1 MLVNIVKTPAIAQLA
16 SAFRKGLRIM
26 MGGDPVSLNNT
37 MVDDLKARGLIRSES
52 IEAAFRATPRHLFL
66 PGTPLDQV
74 YSDEPIVTRYNE
86 RKQPISSSSQPA
98 IMAIMLE
105 MLRLQPGMRVL
116 EIGAGTG
123 YNAALMAHIVGS
135 AGSVVTVDIDE
146 EVIDEARTR
155 LNSAGA
161 AAVQTIRGDGALG
174 YTPAAPYDRII
185 LTVGAH
191 EIAPAWR
198 DQLVEGGLLVLPLS
212 LRYTPRVFA
221 FERQG
226 DLMLSVHTTSGG
238 FMPLRGQDAP
248 AEQTH
253 PLPEHEGISL
263 WHDSAVALDLQG
275 LAQTFSAPQRS
286 FNTHVIV
293 DTLSTWSGWSLWL
306 ELHEPTFTLLLVDR
320 TDSRSSQFAALAE
333 GGQFAVVT
341 PPEAQGERTGTVE
354 LHVRCYGESD
364 ALAQRLM
371 ARLRD
376 WRAAG
381 SPRLER
387 ELHVTAFPLEA
398 KIKLSASA
406 LRIVKAQMQYI
417 ITINTETPS

>member
-1 MLVNIVKTPAIAQLA
+1 MKTPRIAQLA
-16 SAFRKGLRIM
+16 NAIYTRLQKIM
-26 MGGDPVSLNNT
+26 GSDPLSLNNA
-37 MVDDLKARGLIRSES
+37 MVDDLKARGLIRSEAV
-52 IEAAFRATPRHLFL
+52 EAAFRATPRHLFL
-66 PGTPLDQV
+66 PATPLDQV
-74 YSDEPIVTRYNE
+74 YNDEPVVTRYNE

-105 MLRLQPGMRVL
+105 LLGLQPGMRVL

-155 LNSAGA
+155 LNNAGA

-174 YTPAAPYDRII
+174 YLPAAPYDRII

-191 EIAPAWR
+191 DIALAWR
-198 DQLVEGGLLVLPLS
+198 DQLREGGLLVLPLS

-226 DLMLSVHTTSGG
+226 DLMRSVHITSGG
-238 FMPLRGQDAP
+238 FMPLRGQGAP
-248 AEQTH
+248 AEQTY
-253 PLPEHEGISL
+253 PLPEHDGISF
-263 WHDSAVALDLQG
+263 WHDGAALIDLPA
-275 LAQTFSAPQRS
+275 LAQTFSAAQRS
-286 FNTHVIV
+286 FNTHVTA

-306 ELHEPTFTLLLVDR
+306 ELHDPAFTLLLVDR
-320 TDSRSSQFAALAE
+320 PDARSSQFAAFAE
-333 GGQFAVVT
+333 SAQFAVVT
-341 PPEAQGERTGTVE
+341 PPEAHGERAGQIE

-364 ALAQRLM
+364 TLAQRLI

-376 WRAAG
+376 WRTAG

-387 ELHVTAFPLEA
+387 ELYVTAFPLEA
-398 KIKLSASA
+398 KIKLPASA

-417 ITINTETPS
+417 ITIDTETLS